1 MSILKKVT
9 KRNPNYVSKN
19 RHWISFRRHVPVV
32 LKAIIP
38 GIIFALVQYFIN
50 CRGLSFQAEAKEA
63 ILFLSM
69 AFSFFVYVIFA
80 GYAINR
86 VLDESKEV
94 SRAIVQKDLDT
105 FLLYRDEQLPILIH
119 LPLGLVACTIIFFI
133 VFFPFPDEFIG
144 MTSVFSI
151 VFLMSLLFMVTQE
164 LDNYENSIWFR
175 AKTQEDWWQ
184 VDVEKHFKERRDV
197 KKK

>member
-1 MSILKKVT
+1 MNIWKEIK
-9 KRNPNYVSKN
+9 KRNPNYVMNN
-19 RHWISFRRHVPVV
+19 RHWISVKRHVPVV
-32 LKAIIP
+32 LKAMIP
-38 GIIFALVQYFIN
+38 GVALAFGQYFIN
-50 CRGLSFQAEAKEA
+50 YRGLAFQAEAKEA

-119 LPLGLVACTIIFFI
+119 LPLGLVAGTITFFLL
-133 VFFPFPDEFIG
+133 FFPFPDEFIG

-151 VFLMSLLFMVTQE
+151 VFMMALLFIVTQE

-175 AKTQEDWWQ
+175 AKTPADWWQ
-184 VDVEKHFKERRDV
+184 IEIEEHFKGKRNS
-197 KKK
+197 